1 MGMVFG
7 ICCGKKCRKGRL
19 MIRISDVKVKVNI
32 SEDDLKKKVAG
43 ILHVMTND
51 IVSIAI
57 DKRSIDA
64 RKKPDVYYILKLIVD
79 VKDEKRVL
87 SDKRIIKDGNIEAYI
102 EKRYEFPECFNSDR
116 ISISTRPVII
126 GAGPCGL
133 FAAYF
138 LAKYGYKPII
148 IERGKCVEERS
159 EDVNKFFETGVLD
172 TESNVQFGEG
182 GAGAFSD
189 GKLNTLVK
197 DPLLRSDEVLRI
209 FTECGADPDIR
220 YEAKP
225 HVGTDVLFTVIKNLR
240 KKIEDYGGEFRFNTK
255 VTGFDIKNNK
265 IVGVVTDKGETINTD
280 ICILAIGHSARD
292 TFKVLYDLNVS
303 MEPKAFAVG
312 FRVEHPQKMIDYSQY
327 KEASE
332 YLPAAPYKLT
342 HTAESGR
349 GVYTFCMCP
358 GGYVVNASSE
368 EGMLAVNGMSYKKRD
383 GLNANSAVI
392 VSVTPDDYPGEG
404 PLAGVSFQRRI
415 EKKAYELG
423 QGNIPQQRFID
434 FVDNRESKS
443 LGHISTEIKGKS
455 TLTNL
460 RQIYSEEINLSFI
473 EGIRAFGHK
482 IKGFDDDDMVMSG
495 VESRTS
501 SPLRIIRNDDYVSNI
516 EGLYPAGEGAG
527 YAGGIM
533 SAARDGMKVAE
544 KIATLYKP

>member
-1 MGMVFG
+1 
-7 ICCGKKCRKGRL
+7 

-32 SEDDLKKKVAG
+32 SEDDFKKKVAG
-43 ILHVMTND
+43 ILHVEPKD
-51 IVSIAI
+51 ITSITI

-64 RKKPDVYYILKLIVD
+64 RKKPDVYYVLRLIVEATN
-79 VKDEKRVL
+79 EKKIL
-87 SDKRIIKDGNIEAYI
+87 GDKRIIKDGNIEAYV
-102 EKRYEFPECFNSDR
+102 EMRYEFLRDVKSER
-116 ISISTRPVII
+116 TVISNRPVII

-148 IERGKCVEERS
+148 LERGKCVEDRT
-159 EDVNKFFETGVLD
+159 EDVNKFFATGVLD

-240 KKIEDYGGEFRFNTK
+240 KKIEDYGGEFRFKTK
-255 VTGFDIKNNK
+255 VTGFNISNNNLT
-265 IVGVVTDKGETINTD
+265 GVITDKGENINTD

-292 TFKVLYDLNVS
+292 TFKVLYDLKVS

-368 EGMLAVNGMSYKKRD
+368 DGKLAVNGMSYKKRD
-383 GLNANSAVI
+383 GINANSAVI
-392 VSVTPDDYPGEG
+392 VSVTPNDYPGEG
-404 PLAGVSFQRRI
+404 PLAGVEFQRSI

-423 QGNIPQQRFID
+423 HGNIPQQRFID
-434 FVDNRESKS
+434 FVENTESKS
-443 LGHISTEIKGKS
+443 LGHISSAIKGKS

-533 SAARDGMKVAE
+533 SAAMDGMKVAE

>member
-1 MGMVFG
+1 
-7 ICCGKKCRKGRL
+7 

-64 RKKPDVYYILKLIVD
+64 RKKPDVYYVLRLIAEVTN
-79 VKDEKRVL
+79 EKKIL
-87 SDKRIIKDGNIEAYI
+87 SDKRIIKDGNIEAYV
-102 EKRYEFPECFNSDR
+102 EKRYEFPECVNLDR

-133 FAAYF
+133 FAAYH
-138 LAKYGYKPII
+138 LAKFGYNPII
-148 IERGKCVEERS
+148 IERGKCVEERT

-209 FTECGADPDIR
+209 FIECGANPDIR

-368 EGMLAVNGMSYKKRD
+368 EGMLAVNGMSYKNRD
-383 GLNANSAVI
+383 GINANSAVI
-392 VSVTPDDYPGEG
+392 VSVTPDDFPGEG
-404 PLAGVSFQRRI
+404 PLAGVEFQRSI

-423 QGNIPQQRFID
+423 HGNIPQQRFID
-434 FVDNRESKS
+434 FVENTESKS
-443 LGHISTEIKGKS
+443 LGHISSAIKGKS

-501 SPLRIIRNDDYVSNI
+501 SPLRIIRSDDFVSNI

-533 SAARDGMKVAE
+533 SAAMDGMKVAE
-544 KIATLYKP
+544 KIAAEFVAEKGI